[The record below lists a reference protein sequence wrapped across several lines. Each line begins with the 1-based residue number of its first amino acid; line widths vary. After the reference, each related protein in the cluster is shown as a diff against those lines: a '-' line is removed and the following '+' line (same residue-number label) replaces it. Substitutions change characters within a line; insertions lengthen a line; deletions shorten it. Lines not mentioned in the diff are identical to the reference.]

1 LFNIVKP
8 NPNTMTQITVQA
20 LVNAPLEKVWDCWTE
35 PAHIVQWTFA
45 SDEWHSPLATNDL
58 RIGGRFN
65 TRMEAKDGSV
75 GFDFEGVYTAV
86 TKHQHI
92 HYELEDNRQ
101 IDITFE
107 PQGNQ
112 TLVTETFDAETENPE
127 EMQRGGWQ
135 AILNNFKKY
144 TESV

>member
-1 LFNIVKP
+1 LFYIVKP

>member
-1 LFNIVKP
+1 
-8 NPNTMTQITVQA
+8 MTQITVQA